1 MSKIHVSRWNHNVGL
16 CDPKYSLV
24 LRNNRITKK
33 ILSLLKIKSQED
45 NLVFPFFSLLNPNNI
60 IGAYR
65 SKPNKKEEYK
75 GLKGCANDY
84 LYPLCVPNVEFDNTK
99 TLHLVKSP
107 LAVAKY
113 LSDDRNAIAYCR
125 QDKVSPSLVE
135 YIVNNNIKEI
145 KCVGFKRRHVLEWK
159 LHEYRHDCL
168 ITS

>member
-1 MSKIHVSRWNHNVGL
+1 MATIHVSRWNHNIGL
-16 CDPKYSLV
+16 SDPKYSLI
-24 LRNNRITKK
+24 LRDNKISKK
-33 ILSLLKIKSQED
+33 ILSLLKIKSEND

-65 SKPNKKEEYK
+65 AKSNKREEYK

-84 LYPLCVPNVEFDNTK
+84 LYPLCVPNVELDHSK
-99 TLHLVKSP
+99 TLNLVKSP

-125 QDKVSPSLVE
+125 QDKVSDSLIE

-145 KCVGFKRRHVLEWK
+145 NCVGFKRKYIIEYK
-159 LHEYRHDCL
+159 LSEYGHDCL
-168 ITS
+168 IT

>member
-1 MSKIHVSRWNHNVGL
+1 MSNTHISRWNHNIGL

-24 LRNNRITKK
+24 LRDNRITKK
-33 ILSLLKIKSQED
+33 ILSLLKIKSQDD
-45 NLVFPFFSLLNPNNI
+45 NLVFPFFSFLNSNYI

-65 SKPNKKEEYK
+65 SKPNKKEGYI

-84 LYPLCVPNVEFDNTK
+84 LYPLCVPNVELDNTK
-99 TLHLVKSP
+99 TLNLVKSP

-113 LSDDRNAIAYCR
+113 LSDDKNAIAYCR
-125 QDKVSPSLVE
+125 QDKISASLIE

-145 KCVGFKRRHVLEWK
+145 KCVGFKRMHVLKSK
-159 LHEYRHDCL
+159 LHEYGHDCL